1 MVLLSKINIG
11 QMDKTKLMLLSVPII
26 IGSGACLYYYL
37 YASNEN
43 KKQTKDDKSNTVCF
57 CCDFLKYIFC

>member
-1 MVLLSKINIG
+1 
-11 QMDKTKLMLLSVPII
+11 MDKTKLMLLSVPII